1 MPRTIPF
8 SMLSGHLT
16 IYQIYFWFSTGFLLN
31 STLSSVT
38 LKVCNWQ
45 LSLYC
50 SSAWLDS
57 PGFPKFFGK
66 KNPSLCKL
74 CNIKMM
80 MMGVCNQ
87 CIVKQHKCKLGAA
100 RIFMVIVMTNLK
112 RLWMGCNLC
121 AIVFWWPGQWSQRMF
136 EGKFHFILLNINYP
150 KIKI

>member
-1 MPRTIPF
+1 MTSKLPF
-8 SMLSGHLT
+8 TMVFYES
-16 IYQIYFWFSTGFLLN
+16 WNLLLR
-31 STLSSVT
+31 S
-38 LKVCNWQ
+38 KVCKLCKAIWALPFTIKPLLQTASLQ
-45 LSLYC
+45 LLLA
-50 SSAWLDS
+50 AWLDS
-57 PGFPKFFGK
+57 PGFSKFFGK

-121 AIVFWWPGQWSQRMF
+121 AIVFWWPGQ
-136 EGKFHFILLNINYP
+136 
-150 KIKI
+150 